1 MNFQRRVHVR
11 LCIYLFTVFLGVCTL
26 DAYSRATAFPSC
38 DTLRGEAA
46 MVRSVQSEVSFHEA
60 SRTVSSALVPVVIS
74 VPVGLFAA
82 GHAMDNEYHAVSG
95 VVLLSAQAITLG
107 ATFALKELIGRPRPW
122 RAHPDCIYPGS
133 MDDEFSFPSGHSSS
147 AATLATYLSLRYP
160 QWYVVAP
167 AVLFTGYTWY
177 ARMNL
182 GVHYPTDIIAGAILG
197 AAVGYG
203 AYRLTESL
211 KSAISPVL
219 PMPQGKPPVTA
230 PIVVFRIS
238 L

>member
-1 MNFQRRVHVR
+1 MNSQRRVHVR
-11 LCIYLFTVFLGVCTL
+11 FCMYLIAVFLKHFAL
-26 DAYSRATAFPSC
+26 DAYAEAIDLPKC
-38 DTLRGEAA
+38 DTLRGESA
-46 MVRSVQSEVSFHEA
+46 MVRSVQSEISLHGA
-60 SRTVSSALVPVVIS
+60 SRAVSSALVPVVIT

-82 GHAMDNEYHAVSG
+82 GHAMGNEYDALSG
-95 VVLLSAQAITLG
+95 VVLLSAQAVTLG
-107 ATFALKELIGRPRPW
+107 ATYALKELVGRPRPW

-133 MDDEFSFPSGHSSS
+133 VDDEFSFPSGHSSS

-160 QWYVVAP
+160 QWYVIAP

-211 KSAISPVL
+211 KTALDPVL
-219 PMPQGKPPVTA
+219 PLPQGKTPVTA
-230 PIVVFRIS
+230 PILVFRIP

>member
-1 MNFQRRVHVR
+1 MNYKRRVHIR
-11 LCIYLFTVFLGVCTL
+11 LCRYLFAVLLSSYTL
-26 DAYSRATAFPSC
+26 DAYSQDPALSPC

-46 MVRSVQSEVSFHEA
+46 MVLAVQSEVSLHGV
-60 SRTVSSALVPVVIS
+60 SRAVSNALVPAVIS

-82 GHAMDNEYHAVSG
+82 GHATDNEYHAVSG
-95 VVLLSAQAITLG
+95 VVLLSAQVVTIG
-107 ATFALKELIGRPRPW
+107 ANYALKELIGRPRPW

-133 MDDEFSFPSGHSSS
+133 VDDEFSFPSGHSSS

-182 GVHYPTDIIAGAILG
+182 GVHYPTDIIAGAVLG

-203 AYRLTESL
+203 AFRLTESL
-211 KSAISPVL
+211 KAVLEPVL
-219 PMPQGKPPVTA
+219 PLPQGKPPVTA
-230 PIVVFRIS
+230 PIVVFRIP

>member
-1 MNFQRRVHVR
+1 
-11 LCIYLFTVFLGVCTL
+11 
-26 DAYSRATAFPSC
+26 
-38 DTLRGEAA
+38 
-46 MVRSVQSEVSFHEA
+46 
-60 SRTVSSALVPVVIS
+60 VVIS

-147 AATLATYLSLRYP
+147 AATLATYLSLRYS

-211 KSAISPVL
+211 KTALSPVL

-230 PIVVFRIS
+230 PIVVFRIP